1 MHMPTCTSMSTYACT
16 HTHTHSSRYS
26 WLPDCHY
33 PPPPPPP
40 SRNPWLP
47 AVIAVAC
54 VLLIALVVG
63 PLLPYFCFSP
73 IPGGRPIWVQ
83 QGMQI
88 KKRLLGEPREG
99 PCSVVVTDI
108 EGYTGEQG
116 GGN

>member
-1 MHMPTCTSMSTYACT
+1 MAS
-16 HTHTHSSRYS
+16 
-26 WLPDCHY
+26 
-33 PPPPPPP
+33 
-40 SRNPWLP
+40 
-47 AVIAVAC
+47 

-83 QGMQI
+83 QVMQM

-108 EGYTGEQG
+108 EGYPGEQG
-116 GGN
+116 GGRAGGAGQGCTSMLLLLI